1 MMASGKIQ
9 TRLEWEGKRTQVEK
23 IKLPFQVVE
32 TVNEPRTT
40 KIDTFLPRTDKW
52 YNMLI
57 WGDNKLVM
65 SSLLPEFAGKID
77 LIYIDPPFATGADF
91 RLVMRIGNDSE
102 VVKEPSAIEEK
113 AYRDTWGQGLA
124 SYLQMMYDRLVLM
137 RELLSLKGSI
147 FIHLDWHVGHYVKVI
162 LDEIFGIDNFRN
174 EIIIKRG
181 RKKSLMYQFE
191 MVDRMHV
198 SNDVILWYSKS
209 PDAKFKHPLSDK
221 EGVEAKWMGFWSNV
235 DRPTMRYELF
245 GYTPSRGQWKWSRE
259 RALKAVENYRIYEE
273 KYSKQ
278 MSLEEYWEFT
288 GRKLEFIRKRE
299 GTKYPEYWVPPR
311 TSKIL
316 DNIWFDVESYN
327 YTTGFPTEKHE
338 ELLTRI
344 ISQFSE
350 ERDLVADFF
359 CGSGTT
365 LVAAEKL
372 SRRWIG
378 CDLSKF
384 AIHLARKRLLD
395 IPGCKPFQILNLG
408 KYQKQKLIE
417 NGNGG
422 ERYVRFMLEL
432 YNATPL
438 QGFAYIHGKKGSRL
452 VHIGPIDSF
461 VTLHEIREVAREA
474 ANVNAGGIDILGWDF
489 EMGLHGLLDE
499 VTKEYGV
506 DIKLKQIPNEV
517 LEIKSGQGSGKLEEL
532 RFFDLN
538 YLDVDL
544 KTKGREVTVTLKKFV
559 IANPEYIP
567 EEVRE
572 TIKNF
577 TAYID
582 YWAVDFDYKGD
593 VFHNMRQEYR
603 TKKNPNLQT
612 SIKYQYENP
621 GHYKILVKV
630 VDILGN
636 DTNKLLTVRIT

>member
-1 MMASGKIQ
+1 
-9 TRLEWEGKRTQVEK
+9 
-23 IKLPFQVVE
+23 
-32 TVNEPRTT
+32 
-40 KIDTFLPRTDKW
+40 
-52 YNMLI
+52 
-57 WGDNKLVM
+57 
-65 SSLLPEFAGKID
+65 
-77 LIYIDPPFATGADF
+77 
-91 RLVMRIGNDSE
+91 
-102 VVKEPSAIEEK
+102 
-113 AYRDTWGQGLA
+113 
-124 SYLQMMYDRLVLM
+124 
-137 RELLSLKGSI
+137 
-147 FIHLDWHVGHYVKVI
+147 
-162 LDEIFGIDNFRN
+162 
-174 EIIIKRG
+174 
-181 RKKSLMYQFE
+181 
-191 MVDRMHV
+191 
-198 SNDVILWYSKS
+198 
-209 PDAKFKHPLSDK
+209 
-221 EGVEAKWMGFWSNV
+221 
-235 DRPTMRYELF
+235 
-245 GYTPSRGQWKWSRE
+245 
-259 RALKAVENYRIYEE
+259 
-273 KYSKQ
+273 
-278 MSLEEYWEFT
+278 
-288 GRKLEFIRKRE
+288 
-299 GTKYPEYWVPPR
+299 
-311 TSKIL
+311 
-316 DNIWFDVESYN
+316 
-327 YTTGFPTEKHE
+327 
-338 ELLTRI
+338 
-344 ISQFSE
+344 
-350 ERDLVADFF
+350 LVA
-359 CGSGTT
+359 
-365 LVAAEKL
+365 
-372 SRRWIG
+372 I
-378 CDLSKF
+378 SKF

-438 QGFAYIHGKKGSRL
+438 QGFAYIHGKKGGRL

-603 TKKNPNLQT
+603 TRKNPDLRT
-612 SIKYQYENP
+612 SITYQYENP

-636 DTNKLLTVRIT
+636 DTNKLLTVRVT

>member
-91 RLVMRIGNDSE
+91 TIPIKIEDEEM
-102 VVKEPSAIEEK
+102 VKEPSGIEIK
-113 AYRDTWGQGLA
+113 AYRDTWGQGLT
-124 SYLQMMYDRLVLM
+124 SYLQMIYDRLILM
-137 RELLSLKGSI
+137 RELLSERGTI
-147 FIHLDWHVGHYVKVI
+147 FVHLDWHVGHYVKI
-162 LDEIFGIDNFRN
+162 LMDEIFGKENFRDEVIWN
-174 EIIIKRG
+174 KGFRG
-181 RKKSLMYQFE
+181 TESKKGFQRAHENIF
-191 MVDRMHV
+191 
-198 SNDVILWYSKS
+198 WYSKS
-209 PDAKFKHPLSDK
+209 EDYIWNDVYVPYRDVDMKRYNKVDEYGRRYALIKRRRTDGTVYYGRTYPKV
-221 EGVEAKWMGFWSNV
+221 EGKKVNDVIDVPVMASTSG
-235 DRPTMRYELF
+235 
-245 GYTPSRGQWKWSRE
+245 E
-259 RALKAVENYRIYEE
+259 RL
-273 KYSKQ
+273 
-278 MSLEEYWEFT
+278 
-288 GRKLEFIRKRE
+288 
-299 GTKYPEYWVPPR
+299 
-311 TSKIL
+311 
-316 DNIWFDVESYN
+316 
-327 YTTGFPTEKHE
+327 GFPTQKPEALIEILVKAASASDS
-338 ELLTRI
+338 I
-344 ISQFSE
+344 
-350 ERDLVADFF
+350 VADFF

-365 LVAAEKL
+365 LVVAEKL
-372 SRRWIG
+372 RRRWIG

-438 QGFAYIHGKKGSRL
+438 QGFAYIHGKKGGRL

>member
-1 MMASGKIQ
+1 M
-9 TRLEWEGKRTQVEK
+9 
-23 IKLPFQVVE
+23 
-32 TVNEPRTT
+32 
-40 KIDTFLPRTDKW
+40 
-52 YNMLI
+52 
-57 WGDNKLVM
+57 
-65 SSLLPEFAGKID
+65 
-77 LIYIDPPFATGADF
+77 
-91 RLVMRIGNDSE
+91 
-102 VVKEPSAIEEK
+102 
-113 AYRDTWGQGLA
+113 
-124 SYLQMMYDRLVLM
+124 
-137 RELLSLKGSI
+137 
-147 FIHLDWHVGHYVKVI
+147 
-162 LDEIFGIDNFRN
+162 
-174 EIIIKRG
+174 
-181 RKKSLMYQFE
+181 
-191 MVDRMHV
+191 
-198 SNDVILWYSKS
+198 
-209 PDAKFKHPLSDK
+209 
-221 EGVEAKWMGFWSNV
+221 
-235 DRPTMRYELF
+235 
-245 GYTPSRGQWKWSRE
+245 
-259 RALKAVENYRIYEE
+259 
-273 KYSKQ
+273 
-278 MSLEEYWEFT
+278 
-288 GRKLEFIRKRE
+288 
-299 GTKYPEYWVPPR
+299 
-311 TSKIL
+311 
-316 DNIWFDVESYN
+316 
-327 YTTGFPTEKHE
+327 
-338 ELLTRI
+338 
-344 ISQFSE
+344 
-350 ERDLVADFF
+350 
-359 CGSGTT
+359 
-365 LVAAEKL
+365 VAAEKL

-438 QGFAYIHGKKGSRL
+438 QGFAYIHGKKGGRL

-612 SIKYQYENP
+612 SIKYQYESP

>member
-91 RLVMRIGNDSE
+91 TINVPIEDTLLT
-102 VVKEPSAIEEK
+102 KKASAIELK
-113 AYRDTWGQGLA
+113 AYRDTWGQGLS

-137 RELLSLKGSI
+137 RELLSDKGSI
-147 FIHLDWHVGHYVKVI
+147 YVHMDYHVGHYVKV
-162 LDEIFGIDNFRN
+162 LMDEIFGRDRFQREIIWDIQVLSGFKTQANNWIRGHDTIFFYTKTDNFIFNKLSVPHRQEYIARFN
-174 EIIIKRG
+174 KVDEYGRRYFDGRGGRRYLDEII
-181 RKKSLMYQFE
+181 KKGKAIGD
-191 MVDRMHV
+191 VW
-198 SNDVILWYSKS
+198 NDIMSFQQI
-209 PDAKFKHPLSDK
+209 PTAK
-221 EGVEAKWMGFWSNV
+221 
-235 DRPTMRYELF
+235 
-245 GYTPSRGQWKWSRE
+245 E
-259 RALKAVENYRIYEE
+259 RL
-273 KYSKQ
+273 
-278 MSLEEYWEFT
+278 
-288 GRKLEFIRKRE
+288 
-299 GTKYPEYWVPPR
+299 P
-311 TSKIL
+311 
-316 DNIWFDVESYN
+316 
-327 YTTGFPTEKHE
+327 FPTQKPEA
-338 ELLTRI
+338 LLERI
-344 ISQFSE
+344 IRASSNE
-350 ERDLVADFF
+350 GDIVADFF

-365 LVAAEKL
+365 LAVAEKL
-372 SRRWIG
+372 GRRWIG

-438 QGFAYIHGKKGSRL
+438 QGFAYIHGKKGGRL

>member
-91 RLVMRIGNDSE
+91 TIPIKIEDEEM
-102 VVKEPSAIEEK
+102 VKEPSGIEIK
-113 AYRDTWGQGLA
+113 AYRDTWGQGLT
-124 SYLQMMYDRLVLM
+124 SYLQMIYDRLILM
-137 RELLSLKGSI
+137 RELLSERGTI
-147 FIHLDWHVGHYVKVI
+147 FVHLDWHVGHYVKI
-162 LDEIFGIDNFRN
+162 LMDEIFGKENFRDEVIWN
-174 EIIIKRG
+174 KGFRG
-181 RKKSLMYQFE
+181 TESKKGFQRAHENIF
-191 MVDRMHV
+191 
-198 SNDVILWYSKS
+198 WYSKS
-209 PDAKFKHPLSDK
+209 EDYIWNDVYVPYRDIDMKRYNKVDEYGRRYALIKRRRTDGTVYYGRTYPKV
-221 EGVEAKWMGFWSNV
+221 EGKKVNDVIDVPVMASTSG
-235 DRPTMRYELF
+235 
-245 GYTPSRGQWKWSRE
+245 E
-259 RALKAVENYRIYEE
+259 RL
-273 KYSKQ
+273 
-278 MSLEEYWEFT
+278 
-288 GRKLEFIRKRE
+288 
-299 GTKYPEYWVPPR
+299 
-311 TSKIL
+311 
-316 DNIWFDVESYN
+316 
-327 YTTGFPTEKHE
+327 GFPTQKPEALIEILVKAASASDS
-338 ELLTRI
+338 I
-344 ISQFSE
+344 
-350 ERDLVADFF
+350 VADFF

-365 LVAAEKL
+365 LVVAEKL
-372 SRRWIG
+372 RRRWIG

-438 QGFAYIHGKKGSRL
+438 QGFAYIHGKKGNRL

-603 TKKNPNLQT
+603 TRKNPDLRT
-612 SIKYQYENP
+612 SITYQYENP

>member
-91 RLVMRIGNDSE
+91 TIPIKIEDEEM
-102 VVKEPSAIEEK
+102 VKEPSGIEIK
-113 AYRDTWGQGLA
+113 AYRDTWGQGLT
-124 SYLQMMYDRLVLM
+124 SYLQMIYDRLILM
-137 RELLSLKGSI
+137 RELLSERGTI
-147 FIHLDWHVGHYVKVI
+147 FVHLDWHVGHYVKI
-162 LDEIFGIDNFRN
+162 LMDEIFGKENFRDEVIWN
-174 EIIIKRG
+174 KGFRG
-181 RKKSLMYQFE
+181 TESKKGFQRAHENIF
-191 MVDRMHV
+191 
-198 SNDVILWYSKS
+198 WYSKS
-209 PDAKFKHPLSDK
+209 EDYIWNDVYVPYRDVDMKRYNKVDEYGRRYALIKRRRTDGTVYYGRTYPKV
-221 EGVEAKWMGFWSNV
+221 EGKKVNDVIDVPVMASTSG
-235 DRPTMRYELF
+235 
-245 GYTPSRGQWKWSRE
+245 E
-259 RALKAVENYRIYEE
+259 RL
-273 KYSKQ
+273 
-278 MSLEEYWEFT
+278 
-288 GRKLEFIRKRE
+288 
-299 GTKYPEYWVPPR
+299 
-311 TSKIL
+311 
-316 DNIWFDVESYN
+316 
-327 YTTGFPTEKHE
+327 GFPTQKPEALIEILVKAASASDS
-338 ELLTRI
+338 I
-344 ISQFSE
+344 
-350 ERDLVADFF
+350 VADFF

-365 LVAAEKL
+365 LAVAEKL
-372 SRRWIG
+372 GRRWIG